1 MGKVIGIA
9 GKEKKGAEMVV
20 FAAAKVSF
28 NHGIGDDYCGAIG
41 GDRQVTIM
49 TLESWDAVCKE
60 LNRKLH
66 WTMRRANLLIEGIDL
81 ENSTGNRLKIGEFYI
96 EITGEL
102 TPCDLMS
109 KQQLGLKKA
118 LIPDWRGG
126 VTGRVISEGN
136 VTEGDL
142 VTLMEKV

>member
-1 MGKVIGIA
+1 MGKLIGIA

-49 TLESWDAVCKE
+49 TVESWEAVCKE
-60 LNRKLH
+60 LDRKLH
-66 WTMRRANLLIEGIDL
+66 WTMRRANLIIEGVDL
-81 ENSTGNRLKIGEFYI
+81 ENSTGNRLKIGNFYI

-102 TPCDLMS
+102 TPCGLMD
-109 KQQLGLKKA
+109 KQQPGLKQA
-118 LIPDWRGG
+118 LSPNWRGG
-126 VTGRVISEGN
+126 VTGKVISEGN
-136 VTEGDL
+136 ANEGDL
-142 VTLMEKV
+142 ITLLERV